1 MNSKLCIKIYYK
13 INNDQDVYEQVSK
26 NKYLIGGGFYNKD
39 GGNLTFKARNL
50 EEAKNIANNISHN
63 NKFKNLN
70 LLLLP
75 DSIVGNIN

>member
-13 INNDQDVYEQVSK
+13 INNDQDIYEQVSK
-26 NKYLIGGGFYNKD
+26 NKYLIGGGLYNKD